1 MINLNLIS
9 GIKCHARSKVL
20 TKKRWEINIQN
31 LALIS
36 LETQTKFTL
45 KPKTLSFDLQ
55 IIKNP
60 EMQRLNFEYRN
71 INKSTDVLSFPAWDQ
86 SFPNLNLQFISLGD
100 IFICQ
105 NKIEEQAFDYGHSI
119 EREAAFLFVHGFLHL
134 LGYDHETKNDEE
146 EMFNLQKLILEKTK
160 FKRIIPIL

>member
-9 GIKCHARSKVL
+9 GIKCHARSRIL
-20 TKKRWEINIQN
+20 PKKWWEYNVEN
-31 LALIS
+31 LALIT

-55 IIKNP
+55 IIKSS
-60 EMQRLNFEYRN
+60 EMQKINFEYRK
-71 INKSTDVLSFPAWDQ
+71 INKITDVLSFPAWDQ
-86 SFPNLNLQFISLGD
+86 SFPHFNLQFISLGD

-105 NKIEEQAFDYGHSI
+105 NKIEEQAYEYGHSI

-134 LGYDHETKNDEE
+134 LGYDHETSAEE
-146 EMFNLQKLILEKTK
+146 KEMFGLQKLILEEAD
-160 FKRIIPIL
+160 FKK

>member
-1 MINLNLIS
+1 M
-9 GIKCHARSKVL
+9 
-20 TKKRWEINIQN
+20 
-31 LALIS
+31 
-36 LETQTKFTL
+36 
-45 KPKTLSFDLQ
+45 
-55 IIKNP
+55 
-60 EMQRLNFEYRN
+60 
-71 INKSTDVLSFPAWDQ
+71 
-86 SFPNLNLQFISLGD
+86 QFISLGD

>member
-1 MINLNLIS
+1 MIIYVQHQIQQKEIEIYLKFVKFKNKDRFRLQFL
-9 GIKCHARSKVL
+9 KF
-20 TKKRWEINIQN
+20 KKAVQN
-31 LALIS
+31 LW
-36 LETQTKFTL
+36 QH
-45 KPKTLSFDLQ
+45 
-55 IIKNP
+55 
-60 EMQRLNFEYRN
+60 
-71 INKSTDVLSFPAWDQ
+71 
-86 SFPNLNLQFISLGD
+86 LNLQFISLGD